1 MYFLLTNNCKNVCS
15 IGILLGALVL
25 TKFFYMKT
33 KILSLALL
41 TIISTSALA
50 QKIHVG
56 FKGGASINKLT
67 GKSFKEEFSFGY
79 HLGGFVE
86 IGLGKKF
93 GIQPEIL
100 FSQTNVDTSNTF
112 SSVYQFKRLDKVQLK
127 YLSFPI
133 LLNIKPAKIL
143 TLQVG
148 PQFGIL
154 TNKSYTLLQNG
165 KQAFKG
171 GDLSMLGGVQLNIK
185 HLNIY
190 GRYAVGLSNINDID
204 NKEKWKNQSIQLGIG
219 FTL

>member
-1 MYFLLTNNCKNVCS
+1 
-15 IGILLGALVL
+15 
-25 TKFFYMKT
+25 MKT

-41 TIISTSALA
+41 ILFSASASA
-50 QKIHVG
+50 QKLKIGV
-56 FKGGASINKLT
+56 KGGASINKLT

-79 HLGGFVE
+79 HLGGFVA

-93 GIQPEIL
+93 AIQPEIL
-100 FSQTNVDTSNTF
+100 FSQTNVDTSGTF
-112 SSVYQFKRLDKVQLK
+112 SSVYQFKQLDKVQLR

-133 LLNIKPAKIL
+133 LLNIKPVKAL

-154 TNKSYTLLQNG
+154 TNKSKTLLQNG
-165 KQAFKG
+165 QQAFKS
-171 GDLSMLGGVQLNIK
+171 GDFSMLGGVQVNIG

-219 FTL
+219 LTL

>member
-1 MYFLLTNNCKNVCS
+1 
-15 IGILLGALVL
+15 
-25 TKFFYMKT
+25 MKT

-41 TIISTSALA
+41 TIISTTAFS
-50 QKIHVG
+50 QKIHIG

-79 HLGGFVE
+79 HLGGFFE

-100 FSQTNVDTSNTF
+100 FNQVNVDTSGTF
-112 SSVYQFKRLDKVQLK
+112 SSVYQFKQLDKVQLK
-127 YLSFPI
+127 YLSIPI
-133 LLNIKPAKIL
+133 LLNIKPSKML

-154 TNKSYTLLQNG
+154 TNKSNTLLQNG
-165 KQAFKG
+165 KEAFKG
-171 GDLSMLGGVQLNIK
+171 GDLSMLGGVQVNIS
-185 HLNIY
+185 HFNIY

-204 NKEKWKNQSIQLGIG
+204 NKEKWKNQSIQLGVGI
-219 FTL
+219 TL